1 MLSGLELINTRNRI
15 ITVRGKVIYND
26 RKRKIDLKRPIRDLF
41 DATSVDVF
49 YMMELCLNKKKA
61 LELYRLAYKYE
72 KRFPNNCEFA
82 QKRILALTKPDE
94 VLDNDKTSTVPEQV
108 DLQDAE

>member
-49 YMMELCLNKKKA
+49 YMIELCLSKEKA
-61 LELYRLAYKYE
+61 LERISHLTDKNVLPVILYFMNGGK
-72 KRFPNNCEFA
+72 K
-82 QKRILALTKPDE
+82 DE
-94 VLDNDKTSTVPEQV
+94 
-108 DLQDAE
+108 